1 MLPALT
7 AVNRLPGPGERA
19 ILPAMRN
26 ILRSFTITA
35 TLLTVATPLAAQTP
49 QGVMADL
56 LRDVTQV
63 EQKVVG
69 LAKAIPATGYEWRP
83 GKGVRSTGE
92 VFMHIASD
100 NYFMPVILGTAAP
113 VDTGITK
120 EYSTAEAF
128 EKRTMNRDAIIAE
141 LEKSFAFL
149 KAAMTAAPEAT
160 LNTPMGTQKQ
170 SPRALWIATATH
182 LHEHLGQLIA
192 YARSN
197 NVVPPWSK

>member
-1 MLPALT
+1 MMTPVLSAAAL
-7 AVNRLPGPGERA
+7 
-19 ILPAMRN
+19 
-26 ILRSFTITA
+26 S
-35 TLLTVATPLAAQTP
+35 LLLVSPLAAQTQTP
-49 QGVMADL
+49 PPTPTREGLMGDL
-56 LRDVTQV
+56 LRDVNQV

-69 LAKAIPATGYEWRP
+69 LAKALPASAYDWRP

-100 NYFMPVILGTAAP
+100 NYFMPVMAGTPAP
-113 VDTGITK
+113 AETKITK

-128 EKRTMNRDAIIAE
+128 EKRTMTRDAIVAE

-149 KAAMTAAPEAT
+149 KASMNAT
-160 LNTPMGTQKQ
+160 PDAKLDVPTGSGRNS
-170 SPRALWIATATH
+170 SPRTLWISTTTH

>member
-49 QGVMADL
+49 QGVMGDL

-92 VFMHIASD
+92 VFMHIALA
-100 NYFMPVILGTAAP
+100 NYGLV
-113 VDTGITK
+113 GITGPK
-120 EYSTAEAF
+120 PPVNLNP
-128 EKRTMNRDAIIAE
+128 R
-141 LEKSFAFL
+141 LEKTVTRKAQVIEWL
-149 KAAMTAAPEAT
+149 KGSLEFVKTERAQLKPADLDAPRGWRTVTPLWTAC
-160 LNTPMGTQKQ
+160 
-170 SPRALWIATATH
+170 I
-182 LHEHLGQLIA
+182 
-192 YARSN
+192 
-197 NVVPPWSK
+197 